1 MKAFIDFLPVLL
13 FFLSY
18 IFYGNI
24 PVDIL
29 STLNTFFSSNVFSPD
44 STGIYFATFI
54 LMFSYSI
61 QFLILVALKKAEKIH
76 WITLFIILIAGA
88 ATLYLKNPFFIKIK
102 PTIVYFGFALIFLIY
117 QVWKRESLVKR
128 MLANH
133 VNLNDANYNFLN
145 SFWIFFFVFSGIL
158 NYIVAS
164 LFEESIWVD
173 FKFYVL
179 GILLPIIFILI
190 NGIYLS
196 KKIKD

>member
-29 STLNTFFSSNVFSPD
+29 STLNTFFPSNVFSPD
-44 STGIYFATFI
+44 GTGIYFATFI

-88 ATLYLKNPFFIKIK
+88 ATLYLKNPFFKEMKIS
-102 PTIVYFGFALIFLIY
+102 FN
-117 QVWKRESLVKR
+117 
-128 MLANH
+128 NH
-133 VNLNDANYNFLN
+133 F
-145 SFWIFFFVFSGIL
+145 
-158 NYIVAS
+158 
-164 LFEESIWVD
+164 
-173 FKFYVL
+173 
-179 GILLPIIFILI
+179 
-190 NGIYLS
+190 
-196 KKIKD
+196 